1 MQPPNLHC
9 PNARS
14 NNAHADRVPDPP
26 PNIPTHTL
34 PYNNGDL
41 FLFLGAL
48 AKRVEF
54 FPCADLEANPNDV
67 AFAGAKL
74 SSAVNRGPICNAIK
88 VAQRFSFNNSGAVL
102 SSVGTP
108 DNGPQ
113 QTCITG
119 TKAVADSIAVPN
131 AAIVCTPRNNLFLP
145 ERGAVHE

>member
-9 PNARS
+9 PDART
-14 NNAHADRVPDPP
+14 NHAHADRVPDPP
-26 PNIPTHTL
+26 PNIGTFTL
-34 PYNNGDL
+34 PYNNRDL

-54 FPCADLEANPNDV
+54 FPCADLEANPNDA

-74 SSAVNRGPICNAIK
+74 SCAVNRGPICNTIK
-88 VAQRFSFNNSGAVL
+88 VAQLFSFNIGAVL
-102 SSVGTP
+102 SSAGTP
-108 DNGPQ
+108 ENGPQ

-131 AAIVCTPRNNLFLP
+131 AATVCTPRNNLFLP
-145 ERGAVHE
+145 ERGSVHE